1 MNKEEFLKK
10 HGFVFIR
17 SIEGADGLNMTYRK
31 KGFEVDEY
39 FLNDRGYICY
49 LLSKGTHVLDVAPL
63 EVENDFSSFDE
74 YLSSL

>member
-17 SIEGADGLNMTYRK
+17 SHEGTDGLNMTYRK
-31 KGFEVDEY
+31 KYFEIDEY

>member
-10 HGFVFIR
+10 HGFSFIR
-17 SIEGADGLNMTYRK
+17 SHEGADGLNMTYRK
-31 KGFEVDEY
+31 KYFEIDEY
-39 FLNDRGYICY
+39 FLNDKGYVCY
-49 LLSKGTHVLDVAPL
+49 PLSKGTHVLDVAPL

>member
-1 MNKEEFLKK
+1 MNKEEFLNK

-17 SIEGADGLNMTYRK
+17 SHEGTDGLNMTYRK
-31 KGFEVDEY
+31 KGLEIDEY